1 MSQVDVIFTDISK
14 AFDSINHIVL
24 IDILDRL
31 GVGEPLLSWF
41 KSYITGR
48 RQFVSLFNKKSAEYL
63 VTSGVPQGGHL
74 SPLLFNILINTLCES
89 IDSKMLLFADDVKL
103 FNCVQSESDAI
114 SLQESLNKLV
124 QWCNTVG
131 LELAIHKCKVM
142 SFSRRHS
149 IIQYDYSIN
158 NVILQRI
165 NQVEDLGFIFTPTLS
180 FAPHI
185 DWIVGKALRSLG
197 FIRRHAGS
205 VMSVRCLLILY
216 TTLVRSIVEYGSVV
230 WSPRTKGDIIR
241 IERVQHRFLNMV
253 SRSLG
258 INHEP
263 HDYKPVLIALNLSTL
278 SERRNM
284 SDIKLLN
291 GLVSGVIDSP
301 DLLSRIGFRIP
312 GITRSRDPYY
322 LAPVSKNYLDD
333 DPLRRAM
340 SLVNSQTS

>member
-1 MSQVDVIFTDISK
+1 
-14 AFDSINHIVL
+14 
-24 IDILDRL
+24 
-31 GVGEPLLSWF
+31 
-41 KSYITGR
+41 
-48 RQFVSLFNKKSAEYL
+48 
-63 VTSGVPQGGHL
+63 
-74 SPLLFNILINTLCES
+74 
-89 IDSKMLLFADDVKL
+89 
-103 FNCVQSESDAI
+103 
-114 SLQESLNKLV
+114 
-124 QWCNTVG
+124 
-131 LELAIHKCKVM
+131 M

-291 GLVSGVIDSP
+291 GLVFGVIDSP

>member
-1 MSQVDVIFTDISK
+1 MSQIDVIFTDISK

-48 RQFVSLFNKKSAEYL
+48 RQFVSLFNQKSAEYL

-89 IDSKMLLFADDVKL
+89 VDIKMLLFADDVKL
-103 FNCVQSESDAI
+103 FSCVQSESDAI

-124 QWCNTVG
+124 HWCNTVG

-142 SFSRRHS
+142 SFSRCHS
-149 IIQYDYSIN
+149 IIQYDYSID

-197 FIRRHAGS
+197 LIRRHAGS
-205 VMSVRCLLILY
+205 VMSVRCLDKVCFC
-216 TTLVRSIVEYGSVV
+216 TTRGKSWNVQNLPYVGIIMIFVINVHVE
-230 WSPRTKGDIIR
+230 
-241 IERVQHRFLNMV
+241 
-253 SRSLG
+253 
-258 INHEP
+258 
-263 HDYKPVLIALNLSTL
+263 
-278 SERRNM
+278 RNKVKKF
-284 SDIKLLN
+284 ILN
-291 GLVSGVIDSP
+291 GSKSKLVFDQIRLP
-301 DLLSRIGFRIP
+301 DHRSKLKKRADK
-312 GITRSRDPYY
+312 GI
-322 LAPVSKNYLDD
+322 V
-333 DPLRRAM
+333 
-340 SLVNSQTS
+340 

>member
-1 MSQVDVIFTDISK
+1 
-14 AFDSINHIVL
+14 
-24 IDILDRL
+24 
-31 GVGEPLLSWF
+31 
-41 KSYITGR
+41 
-48 RQFVSLFNKKSAEYL
+48 
-63 VTSGVPQGGHL
+63 
-74 SPLLFNILINTLCES
+74 
-89 IDSKMLLFADDVKL
+89 MLLFADDVKL
-103 FNCVQSESDAI
+103 FNCVQSESDAV

-124 QWCNTVG
+124 HWCNIVG

-142 SFSRRHS
+142 SFSRSHS
-149 IIQYDYSIN
+149 IIQYDYSIDN
-158 NVILQRI
+158 LILQRI

-180 FAPHI
+180 FAAHI

-197 FIRRHAGS
+197 FIRRHTGS

-216 TTLVRSIVEYGSVV
+216 TSLVRSILEYGSVV
-230 WSPRTKGDIIR
+230 WSPRTKCDIVR

-253 SRSLG
+253 SRSMG
-258 INHEP
+258 INHEL

-278 SERRNM
+278 SERRIM

-312 GITRSRDPYY
+312 GTTRSRDPYY
-322 LAPVSKNYLDD
+322 LASESKNYLDD

-340 SLVNSQTS
+340 SLVNSQTC